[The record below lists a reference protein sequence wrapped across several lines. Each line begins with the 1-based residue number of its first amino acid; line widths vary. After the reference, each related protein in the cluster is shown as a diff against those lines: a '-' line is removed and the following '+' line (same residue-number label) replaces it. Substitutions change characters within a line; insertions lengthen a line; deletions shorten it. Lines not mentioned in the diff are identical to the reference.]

1 METFTA
7 TLRTEEELRDR
18 FEREV
23 TPLMPVLYR
32 HALRTTRQHADA
44 EDLVQDTMVKAY
56 SAFGSFR
63 AGSNLKGWL
72 YRIMTNNYINN
83 YRRKMRQP
91 TFLPVEGI
99 TDKHA
104 TAAAEHSS
112 TGLRTAEDQA
122 LDNLGDARINAAMRE
137 LHRSFGLTVYYADVE
152 GYRYKQIAQIMNCS
166 VGVVKS
172 RLHRGRLQL
181 RRRLSLAADC
191 PACRAREEW
200 KR

>member
-7 TLRTEEELRDR
+7 TLRTKEELRDR

-83 YRRKMRQP
+83 YRRKLRQP
-91 TFLPVEGI
+91 TYLPVGGF

-112 TGLRTAEDQA
+112 TGLR
-122 LDNLGDARINAAMRE
+122 
-137 LHRSFGLTVYYADVE
+137 
-152 GYRYKQIAQIMNCS
+152 
-166 VGVVKS
+166 
-172 RLHRGRLQL
+172 
-181 RRRLSLAADC
+181 
-191 PACRAREEW
+191 
-200 KR
+200 